1 MNTASIRR
9 RPCARTARHSPA
21 GLRARLAAPLSAVCL
36 ALAGLGLV
44 PAAASAQGL
53 EAERLQ
59 VTDPYI
65 ELHTGPGRGYPVFH
79 VALREEW
86 IQVELRRT
94 DWFKV
99 RTADGRVGWV
109 PRAQLDR
116 TLTEA
121 GSVKT
126 FRDVMLDDY
135 LRRRVE
141 FGGAWGRF
149 KSEPMLKLWA
159 GWRVSDSLA
168 LEATAGQVQGTF
180 SGSDFWHVAVTA
192 EPWSER
198 RLSPFFGIGVGRFR
212 NIPNASLVDA
222 RSTDANLAHAVLG
235 LRWHLSERFVLRADY
250 TRYTAFIADE
260 RSVEYG
266 AASVGLSFFF

>member
-1 MNTASIRR
+1 MN
-9 RPCARTARHSPA
+9 ARTCLH
-21 GLRARLAAPLSAVCL
+21 RLAAAACLAVASWGALAPSAVR
-36 ALAGLGLV
+36 AE
-44 PAAASAQGL
+44 GL

-59 VTDPYI
+59 VADPYI

-79 VALREEW
+79 VAMRHEW
-86 IQVELRRT
+86 VQVELRRT
-94 DWFKV
+94 DWFRI
-99 RTADGRVGWV
+99 RTESGQVGWV

-135 LRRRVE
+135 LHRRVE

-168 LEATAGQVQGTF
+168 LEATLGQVQGTF
-180 SGSDFWHVAVTA
+180 SGSSLWHLGLNA
-192 EPWSER
+192 EPWSDR
-198 RLSPFFGIGVGRFR
+198 RLSPFVGVGVGRFR

-222 RSTDANLAHAVLG
+222 RNTDANLAHVTAG
-235 LRWHLSERFVLRADY
+235 LRYHLSDRFVLRGDY
-250 TRYTAFIADE
+250 SIYTAFIADDH
-260 RSVEYG
+260 SAEYR
-266 AASVGLSFFF
+266 AVTVGLSFFF